1 MKKPYEEP
9 VLVIELFEGPDIIA
23 FSWGGG
29 GGYEDDPIIINGG
42 NGNNLDA

>member
-23 FSWGGG
+23 FSIGGG
-29 GGYEDDPIIINGG
+29 GGDEGGDGPGISFDD
-42 NGNNLDA
+42 